1 MKPILRT
8 LVIAALF
15 ASAASF
21 SVGAA
26 QKKPTDANAAPP
38 PGLDDPGVTSKEAA
52 PVKDATS
59 APVAPTDADPL
70 APLPKPDAR
79 LVRDKA
85 SRDASANAQRIADSE
100 VTTRKEGDDTVE
112 EYRQQGHVWMIKI
125 VPQNGPSQTFF
136 DNDGSGRLS
145 RDPKAGPISPV
156 YYTLYEWK

>member
-1 MKPILRT
+1 MNSTVRI
-8 LVIAALF
+8 VAIAALLV
-15 ASAASF
+15 AAAS
-21 SVGAA
+21 SGAHAA
-26 QKKPTDANAAPP
+26 QQKPTHADAAPP
-38 PGLDDPGVTSKEAA
+38 PSLDDPGVTSKESAPAQDAAA
-52 PVKDATS
+52 PARQAD
-59 APVAPTDADPL
+59 PDPL

-85 SRDASANAQRIADSE
+85 SRDASANAQRIAESE
-100 VTTRKEGDDTVE
+100 VTTRKQGDDTVE

-156 YYTLYEWK
+156 YYTLYEWR

>member
-1 MKPILRT
+1 MNPTLRT

-21 SVGAA
+21 AVGAA
-26 QKKPTDANAAPP
+26 QKNPTHADAAPP

-52 PVKDATS
+52 PAKGTTT
-59 APVAPTDADPL
+59 APAAQADVDPL

-100 VTTRKEGDDTVE
+100 ITKRKQGDDTVE

-125 VPQNGPSQTFF
+125 EPQNGPSQTFF
-136 DNDGSGRLS
+136 DNDGSGRLA